1 MKPKSKKG
9 GSGKG
14 AFGKMDAKER
24 SHIKNFGGLHPIND
38 VE

>member
-9 GSGKG
+9 GKG

-24 SHIKNFGGLHPIND
+24 SHLKNFGGLHPIND